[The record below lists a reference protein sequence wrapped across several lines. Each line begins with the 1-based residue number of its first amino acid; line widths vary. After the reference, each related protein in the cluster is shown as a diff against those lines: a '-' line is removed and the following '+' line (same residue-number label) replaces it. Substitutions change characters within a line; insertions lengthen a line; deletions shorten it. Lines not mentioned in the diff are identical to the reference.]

1 VTKELKQL
9 HNMKT
14 FFPVDSKT
22 LTKQEKQ
29 KAISS
34 LMFLKEKRNGDVKGR
49 ACADGRKQREDFT
62 KQDATSPTVS
72 VDSIFLTAI
81 IEAKEERDVA
91 CFDIPGAFLHAET
104 NEDVT
109 MLLKGPLAEL
119 MVLVDPSLYRKYV
132 TFDSRGQPILYV
144 KMHKALYGMLRSAL
158 LFYRKLVGDLEG
170 DGWIINP
177 YDPCVA
183 NRMVNGKQQTVWT
196 PR

>member
-1 VTKELKQL
+1 
-9 HNMKT
+9 MKT